1 MNKII
6 IMQVSR
12 PFSEGSHKENMS
24 AEAFRLFRPYKR
36 LWEISQIKMF
46 NPYIKKKSYFMNLK
60 LNI

>member
-12 PFSEGSHKENMS
+12 PFSEGSRKENMS
-24 AEAFRLFRPYKR
+24 AEAFRPYKR